1 MGLILFMHVATPVLV
16 PTMLDVPSSPNLD
29 LLCVQRSGAAL
40 FCESYERVYFNVKH
54 LERDRIGGGEIFGSL
69 FFKQKFPF
77 WPILDATQ
85 IL

>member
-1 MGLILFMHVATPVLV
+1 MDLILFMHVATPVLV

-40 FCESYERVYFNVKH
+40 FCENYKRLYFNSKH
-54 LERDRIGGGEIFGSL
+54 LERDRIEGGEIFGSL

-77 WPILDATQ
+77 WPILEATQ